1 MSVMSV
7 CGMVLLALVSSAV
20 IKNIRPEYSVFLSL
34 SVGTVIS
41 TITFA
46 GLVPVFEY
54 INLLAVK
61 SAFSKYTLIL
71 LKVIIIGFLTEITA
85 GMCVDAGESSL
96 AEHVGFFGR
105 GEILLLTLP
114 LLRDTVEIAGK
125 IMGQ

>member
-1 MSVMSV
+1 
-7 CGMVLLALVSSAV
+7 MVLLALVSSAV

-71 LKVIIIGFLTEITA
+71 IKVIIIGFLTEITA

-114 LLRDTVEIAGK
+114 ILRDTVEIAGK